1 MPDVT
6 LTSEITVT
14 PVRQM
19 DGDRLIAAAAW
30 ATTGKDADA
39 ATDGDV
45 ARLIGMLMKG
55 RHGSVFE
62 FGALVFKV
70 HAPLFVFRQFMRH
83 RIGWSYSEASGR
95 WHRVGTPPPLQPIF
109 WVPRRDRPMVVADG
123 HKPTAPKMEPAAPI
137 DYDGLVNIL
146 RVRYTDAWATYQG
159 LIRQLGIAAE
169 VARAVLP
176 LATYSTCFCQCNP
189 RSAMKF
195 LELRTHGQGQNPQA
209 EIEEAAAAVEKM
221 LAVGWP
227 ATYAAWV
234 ESGRVAP

>member
-83 RIGWSYSEASGR
+83 RIG
-95 WHRVGTPPPLQPIF
+95 
-109 WVPRRDRPMVVADG
+109 
-123 HKPTAPKMEPAAPI
+123 
-137 DYDGLVNIL
+137 
-146 RVRYTDAWATYQG
+146 WATYQG